1 MTDGR
6 MGGATI
12 VGDTVR
18 KPVGLWTPTV
28 HALLRHL
35 ENVGFD
41 GAPRVLGIDDS
52 GREILTYL
60 PSDARSRIDASKS
73 DEALVGL
80 GRLLRDLR
88 ESVDGFESP
97 ADAFWRLGKPLRA
110 GEIIC
115 HNDVNPGNVVYRD
128 GKPYALIDWDLAGPG
143 SPLDDFVRAAILF
156 TPLVPDE
163 ICRAWGFDEIPDRA
177 RRLGSLCEGYGIEL
191 GPWILDAVEAL
202 EQRDL
207 VDLLTLGRQGV
218 TPFASFLSSGS
229 EEARGE
235 ISPGS
240 PPSVIISSALCHKA
254 LRPIQGLHSRGAVWV
269 CSVVWRR
276 QQILLTRFARCSA
289 AHTPP
294 GKAAR

>member
-1 MTDGR
+1 
-6 MGGATI
+6 MGGAAI

-18 KPVGLWTPTV
+18 KPVGRWTPAV

-60 PSDARSRIDASKS
+60 PSDACSRIDAPKG

-80 GRLLRDLR
+80 GRLLRDFR
-88 ESVDGFESP
+88 ESLNGFEPSG
-97 ADAFWRLGKPLRA
+97 DASWRLGKTLRP

-163 ICRAWGFDEIPDRA
+163 ICRAWGFDEVPDRA
-177 RRLGSLCEGYGIEL
+177 HRLRPLCEGYGIEV
-191 GPWILDAVEAL
+191 GPWILGAVEEL
-202 EQRDL
+202 ERRDL
-207 VDLLTLGRQGV
+207 EDLVTLGRQGV
-218 TPFASFLSSGS
+218 SPFASFLSSGS
-229 EEARGE
+229 EEATRRDLDWLATE
-235 ISPGS
+235 RDQLER
-240 PPSVIISSALCHKA
+240 AL
-254 LRPIQGLHSRGAVWV
+254 S
-269 CSVVWRR
+269 
-276 QQILLTRFARCSA
+276 
-289 AHTPP
+289 
-294 GKAAR
+294 